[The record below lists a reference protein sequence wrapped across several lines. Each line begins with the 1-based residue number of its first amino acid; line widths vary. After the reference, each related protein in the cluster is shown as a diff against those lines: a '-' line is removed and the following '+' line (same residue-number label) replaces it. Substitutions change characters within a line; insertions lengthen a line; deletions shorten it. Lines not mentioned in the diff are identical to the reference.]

1 MQANALLGNLSFV
14 FPAVLP
20 ALNRLSLWT
29 RCPVLKST
37 IVRVMD
43 VGRAFRFA
51 RKMPSMSSWTLEPG
65 NRSLD
70 HESPR
75 KPLAHLANQKNSYH
89 QQGVRELLLHSPYIR
104 HPWRKQGIAPAF
116 PAYTPSMAKTTS
128 FSDSPCTPIA
138 YASFSRP
145 TAVSTSLSGLT
156 LFGCARRKCPWGANL
171 WMAVNLA
178 YPVRQIALL
187 FSSHDKLT

>member
-1 MQANALLGNLSFV
+1 MQANALPGNLSFV

-37 IVRVMD
+37 IVPVMD

-75 KPLAHLANQKNSYH
+75 KPLAHLANQKN
-89 QQGVRELLLHSPYIR
+89 LLSPTGC
-104 HPWRKQGIAPAF
+104 QGIAPAF

-178 YPVRQIALL
+178 NPVRQIALL